1 MDNPRWHWYSPRKR
15 YLCNSHLPGIK
26 RRVSEFE
33 KGIDVD
39 LYQLD
44 LFRWNYRY
52 LLFADGHDADTVK
65 FEKVKVQNSVR
76 LKYKFYKA
84 ILKVFSFWRGF
95 SQSSELDSR
104 YTSEAENSRDT
115 PSHHLIYLVMWLRK
129 ILISQILMDSDVQ
142 MSRYF
147 SKSHCPIVVMLQAP
161 GEECHLDYSQELY
174 LSNFGDHR
182 PCKSAD
188 NVNFI
193 L

>member
-1 MDNPRWHWYSPRKR
+1 M
-15 YLCNSHLPGIK
+15 
-26 RRVSEFE
+26 
-33 KGIDVD
+33 
-39 LYQLD
+39 
-44 LFRWNYRY
+44 
-52 LLFADGHDADTVK
+52 
-65 FEKVKVQNSVR
+65 KVQNSVR

-104 YTSEAENSRDT
+104 YTPEAENSRDT
-115 PSHHLIYLVMWLRK
+115 PSHHLIYLVMWLWK

-174 LSNFGDHR
+174 LSNFGDYRSSRSEFLIYKFKLLSFLKRLYNMSSTTCIHDPLPITPWR
-182 PCKSAD
+182 HSLTQTWPIKHWEY
-188 NVNFI
+188 
-193 L
+193 LGMKL